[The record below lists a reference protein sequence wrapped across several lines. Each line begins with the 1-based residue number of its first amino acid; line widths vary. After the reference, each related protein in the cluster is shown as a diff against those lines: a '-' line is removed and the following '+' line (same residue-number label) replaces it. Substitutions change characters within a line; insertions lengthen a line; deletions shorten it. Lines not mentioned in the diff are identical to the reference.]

1 MVWLGLVGSG
11 WVLLGLIGSDWVWL
25 GLVGSDWVW
34 LVYLGPIWIWVS
46 FPTFSDVFEKKRY
59 EKFDTDVANEQFVNF
74 YSFKLKI
81 KFLLQKKWNEVH
93 RVCVITRS

>member
-1 MVWLGLVGSG
+1 MAFKNHAFRHECRQRATCLFVIS
-11 WVLLGLIGSDWVWL
+11 WVW
-25 GLVGSDWVW
+25 
-34 LVYLGPIWIWVS
+34 
-46 FPTFSDVFEKKRY
+46 
-59 EKFDTDVANEQFVNF
+59 FDPVRPGGVAREQFVNF